1 MKKLKN
7 LSLTEHYAICIVS
20 MILGA
25 IIALISIQFTPEM
38 NIGTMIGFIL
48 IITSFVWRFL
58 FVKCPHCHCYFSCGL
73 PFPPSAPIAGSASA
87 KHP

>member
-7 LSLTEHYAICIVS
+7 LSLTEHYVIHIVS

-38 NIGTMIGFIL
+38 NIGTIIGFIL
-48 IITSFVWRFL
+48 IITGFVWHFL
-58 FVKCPHCHCYFSCGL
+58 FVKCPHCHCPFNLRAPLPTFCPNCGERVR
-73 PFPPSAPIAGSASA
+73 
-87 KHP
+87 

>member
-1 MKKLKN
+1 VKKLKN

-38 NIGTMIGFIL
+38 NIGTIIGFIL
-48 IITSFVWRFL
+48 IITGFVWHFL
-58 FVKCPHCHCYFSCGL
+58 FVKCPHCHCYFSMRAPLPTFCPNCGERVR
-73 PFPPSAPIAGSASA
+73 
-87 KHP
+87 

>member
-20 MILGA
+20 M
-25 IIALISIQFTPEM
+25 ISIQFTPEM

-48 IITSFVWRFL
+48 IITGFVWHFL
-58 FVKCPHCHCYFSCGL
+58 FVKCPHCHCPFNLRAPLPTFCPNCGERVR
-73 PFPPSAPIAGSASA
+73 
-87 KHP
+87 